1 MQPQTNAP
9 AILARMAVAA
19 GMVRTDLIAFVHLAI
34 LVARAGEVR
43 S

>member
-34 LVARAGEVR
+34 LVGRAREVR